1 LPNLSPEVAES
12 FRQVLQSGQ
21 SIVNKEVVGKAA
33 RGPLEQ
39 RYWLCNF
46 YPVKLPDGTMLGAG
60 VVVADIDDRKRM
72 EEALKDADQRKDQFL
87 AMLAHE
93 LRNPLAPISN
103 AVQIMQLEG
112 PNGRNFRWSTEVIE
126 DQIKHMTRMVDDL
139 LDVSRITRGKVD
151 LQKETIA
158 LAEVVELAVE
168 ASRPLIEDYHH
179 QLTITLPPQPV
190 YVEVDPAR
198 LAQVLS
204 NLLNNAAKYTDE
216 GGQITLTAERL
227 GKDVVIRVRDTGIGI
242 APDLLPKIFDLFTQA
257 DRTLSRSRGGLG
269 IGLTLV
275 RSLVELHDGRVTA
288 QSKGHGQGS
297 EFVVRLPAAAGDRAG
312 RHASGE
318 ADHPPN
324 VQLPRRRILVV
335 DDKRSNAQSLEL
347 LLQALGQ
354 EVYTAYDGLAGLELA
369 RQHLPDVVLL
379 DIGLPLMDGYEVA
392 RRCREEQGLQGMTLV
407 AMTGYGQDS
416 DKQRSQ
422 DAGFNAHLVKP
433 VNLQDLVLLL
443 TQADLVEP
451 PAP

>member
-1 LPNLSPEVAES
+1 
-12 FRQVLQSGQ
+12 
-21 SIVNKEVVGKAA
+21 
-33 RGPLEQ
+33 
-39 RYWLCNF
+39 
-46 YPVKLPDGTMLGAG
+46 MLGAG

-151 LQKETIA
+151 LQKETIS
-158 LAEVVELAVE
+158 LVLVVELAVE

-179 QLTITLPPQPV
+179 HLTIALPPEPV
-190 YVEVDPAR
+190 LVDVDPAR

-216 GGQITLTAERL
+216 GGQISLTAEQMD
-227 GKDVVIRVRDTGIGI
+227 KDVIIRVRDTGIGI

-288 QSKGHGQGS
+288 HSKGLGQGS
-297 EFVVRLPAAAGDRAG
+297 EFVVRLPIAAGGLAG
-312 RHASGE
+312 RSQSSA
-318 ADHPPN
+318 ADHAPS

-335 DDKRSNAQSLEL
+335 DDKPSNAQSLKL

-354 EVYTAYDGLAGLELA
+354 EVYTANDGLAALELA
-369 RQHLPDVVLL
+369 RQHVPDVVLL

-392 RRCREEQGLQGMTLV
+392 RRCREEPTLQGMTLV

-422 DAGFNAHLVKP
+422 EAGFDAHLVKP

-443 TQADLVEP
+443 TQPDFVAP
-451 PAP
+451 PVP